1 MSVDGLTFNQIANS
15 SLISRAFKAN
25 DYSMPKSFQTIRD
38 HFVKEFKNTLMTVS
52 EKVNTAKKNGDRF
65 SISFDESTSV
75 RNRRYMNLYLHD
87 GQSFQS
93 LGMIR
98 VKGSMK
104 SEKAIELVQGRLAK
118 FNLNLDT
125 DIVATIT
132 DGASVMMKVGRETCP
147 LHIACLSHAIHLCI

>member
-15 SLISRAFKAN
+15 SLISRAFKA
-25 DYSMPKSFQTIRD
+25 DGYSMPKSPQTICD
-38 HFVKEFKNTLMTVS
+38 HFVKEFKNTLMIVS

-87 GQSFQS
+87 GQNFQS

-98 VKGSMK
+98 VKSSMK
-104 SEKAIELVQGRLAK
+104 KQSSLFKEDLPSSILTWTQSQMELVL
-118 FNLNLDT
+118 
-125 DIVATIT
+125 
-132 DGASVMMKVGRETCP
+132 
-147 LHIACLSHAIHLCI
+147 

>member
-1 MSVDGLTFNQIANS
+1 
-15 SLISRAFKAN
+15 
-25 DYSMPKSFQTIRD
+25 
-38 HFVKEFKNTLMTVS
+38 MTVS
-52 EKVNTAKKNGDRF
+52 EKVNTAKKNEDRF

-75 RNRRYMNLYLHD
+75 RNRRYMNLNLHD

-132 DGASVMMKVGRETCP
+132 DGASVMMKVG
-147 LHIACLSHAIHLCI
+147 

>member
-15 SLISRAFKAN
+15 SLISRAFKA
-25 DYSMPKSFQTIRD
+25 DGYSMPKSTQTIRD
-38 HFVKEFKNTLMTVS
+38 HFVKEFKYTLMTVS
-52 EKVNTAKKNGDRF
+52 ENVNTAKKNRDCF

-75 RNRRYMNLYLHD
+75 RNRRYMNFNLHD

-93 LGMIR
+93 LGMIH

-118 FNLNLDT
+118 FNLNSLKM
-125 DIVATIT
+125 
-132 DGASVMMKVGRETCP
+132 G
-147 LHIACLSHAIHLCI
+147 LLSTSCANFGVFQELSNI

>member
-1 MSVDGLTFNQIANS
+1 
-15 SLISRAFKAN
+15 
-25 DYSMPKSFQTIRD
+25 
-38 HFVKEFKNTLMTVS
+38 
-52 EKVNTAKKNGDRF
+52 
-65 SISFDESTSV
+65 
-75 RNRRYMNLYLHD
+75 MNLNLHD

-125 DIVATIT
+125 DIVAT
-132 DGASVMMKVGRETCP
+132 DGASVMMKVGQETSP
-147 LHIACLSHAIHLCI
+147 LHIACYLMQFICAFVMYYTKRSEKLTNLTTKIIMSMIMRLRKKTVI